1 VNIYRGIVLD
11 HLPSW
16 KGPGLL
22 ETLGLEGTR
31 AGLLLGQ
38 TSARMGKKD
47 ILIVAEHEL
56 GEVEEQRLALYAP
69 DSTLNFIDKGKVV
82 RKKRPRLPEVLHQ
95 LLVCINPRCI
105 TRAEEVPHKILNPG
119 HGDSSLQ
126 CHYCQHSFLREEA
139 EFV

>member
-11 HLPSW
+11 HLPCW

-22 ETLGLEGTR
+22 ETLGLHGAR

-38 TSARMGKKD
+38 TSSRMERKD
-47 ILIVAEHEL
+47 ILVVAEFQL
-56 GEVEEQRLALYAP
+56 GELEEQRLALYAP

-82 RKKRPRLPEVLHQ
+82 RKKRPRLPKVLHQ
-95 LLVCINPRCI
+95 LVSCVNPRCI

-119 HGDSSLQ
+119 HKNSSLQ
-126 CHYCQHSFLREEA
+126 CHYCQHMFAREEVV
-139 EFV
+139 FL